1 MSDEQWSKKM
11 QSPSRNIHIYK
22 CVLVC
27 AWFVLS
33 HRSTWCG
40 GGANRERNRQIV
52 VALMCAQS
60 SVNRIHA
67 RWKEQKKSSIIGQLS
82 LCKPLQ
88 WDECACVFLACAHS
102 VMCAGYQVVDQEER
116 WSRET
121 RFLSHP
127 QGGQTTDTHLK
138 GNKTAPTT
146 SKSCCILFSSEET
159 RVIRSPPPICSPYV

>member
-1 MSDEQWSKKM
+1 MHGLCSVID
-11 QSPSRNIHIYK
+11 RRG
-22 CVLVC
+22 VV
-27 AWFVLS
+27 
-33 HRSTWCG
+33 G
-40 GGANRERNRQIV
+40 GQIV
-52 VALMCAQS
+52 RETDRLWWLWCALRAQS
-60 SVNRIHA
+60 TEYMLGGKN
-67 RWKEQKKSSIIGQLS
+67 KKKQYHRTTVSLQTTTVGQ
-82 LCKPLQ
+82 
-88 WDECACVFLACAHS
+88 CACVFLACAHS

-116 WSRET
+116 WSREK

>member
-1 MSDEQWSKKM
+1 MSEEQWSKKM
-11 QSPSRNIHIYK
+11 QIPSRNIHIHK

-67 RWKEQKKSSIIGQLS
+67 RWKEQKKQHHRTTVSLQTTTVGRVRVCLSGLRTLSHVRRLSSCRSRRAMKQ
-82 LCKPLQ
+82 
-88 WDECACVFLACAHS
+88 
-102 VMCAGYQVVDQEER
+102 
-116 WSRET
+116 RET
-121 RFLSHP
+121 FSLTSSRRADDWH
-127 QGGQTTDTHLK
+127 TLK
-138 GNKTAPTT
+138 GKQN
-146 SKSCCILFSSEET
+146 
-159 RVIRSPPPICSPYV
+159 SPHHI

>member
-1 MSDEQWSKKM
+1 M
-11 QSPSRNIHIYK
+11 QSPSRTIHIYK

-67 RWKEQKKSSIIGQLS
+67 RWKEQKKAVSLDNCLSANHYSGTSARVSFWPAHTQSCAQAIKLSIKRS
-82 LCKPLQ
+82 
-88 WDECACVFLACAHS
+88 DEAERNVF
-102 VMCAGYQVVDQEER
+102 
-116 WSRET
+116 
-121 RFLSHP
+121 SHILKE
-127 QGGQTTDTHLK
+127 GRRLTH
-138 GNKTAPTT
+138 T
-146 SKSCCILFSSEET
+146 
-159 RVIRSPPPICSPYV
+159 